1 MPRCSSVALRLFCFF
16 ILYFR
21 CSQANYL
28 YGSSQLLSVSSLT
41 YNFVFQIAQKYI
53 FCLFFCNSPRN
64 YTFTLEMYMHG
75 KNTSSVRVVVS
86 IVFRNIET
94 ST

>member
-1 MPRCSSVALRLFCFF
+1 MPRCSSVALRLFCFCF
-16 ILYFR
+16 GLFAAVRSITCTDHRNFY
-21 CSQANYL
+21 
-28 YGSSQLLSVSSLT
+28 VSRSLT

-53 FCLFFCNSPRN
+53 FCLFFCNSLRN
-64 YTFTLEMYMHG
+64 YTFTLEMYMHS
-75 KNTSSVRVVVS
+75 KNTSSVRVVIS

>member
-1 MPRCSSVALRLFCFF
+1 MPRCSSVALRLFCFCF
-16 ILYFR
+16 GLFAAVRSITCTDHRNFY
-21 CSQANYL
+21 
-28 YGSSQLLSVSSLT
+28 VSRSLT

-53 FCLFFCNSPRN
+53 FCLFFCNSLRN
-64 YTFTLEMYMHG
+64 YTFTLEMYMHS
-75 KNTSSVRVVVS
+75 KNSSSVRVVVS